1 MYESVD
7 FIDFGSMN
15 GLLLEKIEQL
25 MLYTIA
31 QQKDIEEKENKVKAL
46 EKRLEQI
53 EKHLSDLNK

>member
-1 MYESVD
+1 
-7 FIDFGSMN
+7 
-15 GLLLEKIEQL
+15 